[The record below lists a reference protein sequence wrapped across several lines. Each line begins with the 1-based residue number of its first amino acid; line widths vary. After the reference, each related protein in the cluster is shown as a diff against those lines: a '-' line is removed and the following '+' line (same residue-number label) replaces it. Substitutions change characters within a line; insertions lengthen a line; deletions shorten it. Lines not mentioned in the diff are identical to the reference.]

1 MPLDSFETGIILTKK
16 HKMKTLFFKH
26 RILSVLIL
34 LVLSISIT
42 GCSDDETIKSFLEK
56 QADTDWKFNEPLTG
70 AILYVTIN
78 NNQVNP
84 FEIWFSI
91 IEEACFIH
99 ESIGDDG
106 TVEILENSA
115 NELKIKVVDDGNPAE
130 YSIITFTVN
139 GDILTVV
146 NEDYEDGVLEE
157 EDLFIFQKTS
167 DNLDDLNICPIPV

>member
-1 MPLDSFETGIILTKK
+1 MPLDSFETGIILTKINT
-16 HKMKTLFFKH
+16 MKTLFFKH

-146 NEDYEDGVLEE
+146 NEDYEDGVLED